1 MSSTA
6 IMTAKMAAEPTRA
19 SVAQDLQKLAS
30 LPSSLVKIENLVGL
44 NLRNSGHN
52 HNRQQ
57 AKCKL

>member
-1 MSSTA
+1 MN
-6 IMTAKMAAEPTRA
+6 AKVGTEPSRA

-30 LPSSLVKIENLVGL
+30 LPSSLLKIENLVGL

-52 HNRQQ
+52 HNRQE